1 MAAPTTGGGA
11 EVLALAAG
19 SATPIDATNAA
30 NRQLVVVYNNGPQP
44 VTIRKTSGAAPT
56 ITVNVGTVIGPGGS
70 EWFWAG
76 QGLRLYAKVG
86 PVPAG
91 ETAVDQVTGAALW
104 VDESV

>member
-1 MAAPTTGGGA
+1 MAAPTSGAGA

-19 SATPIDATNAA
+19 SATAIDATNAA
-30 NRQLVVVYNNGPQP
+30 SRQLVEVTNNGPQT
-44 VTIRKTSGAAPT
+44 VTIRKTSAAAPT
-56 ITVNVGTVIGPGGS
+56 ITVGIGHLLPPGDTR
-70 EWFWAG
+70 WFWAG

>member
-19 SATPIDATNAA
+19 SSTAIDATNAA
-30 NRQLVVVYNNGPQP
+30 NRQLVVVVNNGPQS
-44 VTIRKTSGAAPT
+44 V
-56 ITVNVGTVIGPGGS
+56 TVIKQSAAFSAITAGKGYVIPPGGS

-76 QGLRLYAKVG
+76 QGLRLYARVG
-86 PVPAG
+86 PAAPG
-91 ETAVDQVTGAALW
+91 ETAVDQVSGAALW

>member
-30 NRQLVVVYNNGPQP
+30 NRQQVCVYNNGPQP
-44 VTIRKTSGAAPT
+44 VTIRCQSGSAPT
-56 ITVNVGTVIGPGGS
+56 ITVNIGTVVSPGGS

-86 PVPAG
+86 PVPVG
-91 ETAVDQVTGAALW
+91 ETAVDQATGAALW
-104 VDESV
+104 VHEAV